1 MVRIQY
7 GIAGFFTGAFL
18 GLLIALI
25 ERRLIDAD
33 TYPTIQF
40 VAIALTVIFCGIFG
54 IAQALKIE
62 KNKRLKR

>member
-1 MVRIQY
+1 MIKIQY

-25 ERRLIDAD
+25 ERRLIDAN

-54 IAQALKIE
+54 ITQALKIE
-62 KNKRLKR
+62 KNKRFKR